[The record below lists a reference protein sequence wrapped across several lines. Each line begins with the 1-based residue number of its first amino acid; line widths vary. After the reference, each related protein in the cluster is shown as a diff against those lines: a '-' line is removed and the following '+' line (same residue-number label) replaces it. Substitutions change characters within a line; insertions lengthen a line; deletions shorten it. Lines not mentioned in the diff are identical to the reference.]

1 MHKCITQREIDNI
14 LRTYSI
20 RENEFLPIEGKEYCY
35 KSQILKG
42 YTITISLRKESRTR
56 DGEILVTHTQWNGR
70 KTFHDIWL
78 RDYGS
83 LRFRFRNLSDEPPS
97 YNWAYIRESD
107 EKIKQ
112 LSLRITELEKQSL
125 SVQEM
130 SQQSELPIDGT
141 INEAAY
147 RQMQERIKLLEEENQ
162 LLKEK
167 TKHNARGAGRKPS
180 SNRSDAIRQLNEL
193 ICLGYN
199 EKEIIEK
206 LGISRTTFFRYKKE
220 LKDNS

>member
-1 MHKCITQREIDNI
+1 M
-14 LRTYSI
+14 
-20 RENEFLPIEGKEYCY
+20 
-35 KSQILKG
+35 
-42 YTITISLRKESRTR
+42 
-56 DGEILVTHTQWNGR
+56 THTQWNGR

-97 YNWAYIRESD
+97 YNWAYIRELD

>member
-1 MHKCITQREIDNI
+1 M
-14 LRTYSI
+14 L
-20 RENEFLPIEGKEYCY
+20 
-35 KSQILKG
+35 
-42 YTITISLRKESRTR
+42 
-56 DGEILVTHTQWNGR
+56 
-70 KTFHDIWL
+70 
-78 RDYGS
+78 
-83 LRFRFRNLSDEPPS
+83 
-97 YNWAYIRESD
+97 
-107 EKIKQ
+107 
-112 LSLRITELEKQSL
+112 
-125 SVQEM
+125 
-130 SQQSELPIDGT
+130 QQSELPIDGT

-180 SNRSDAIRQLNEL
+180 STRADAIRQLNEL